1 MLLNN
6 LRNKEQEHTDIK
18 NILEKNY
25 GYTVKD
31 PVSGNSA
38 KKALQQVQD
47 AKQELYRNFNL
58 AEYNRVVLFE
68 QYLKQLIERKVPGR
82 TPTRSKEK
90 TETEKYTLPTLIDPE
105 SGKLMSSSG
114 DGKDLKFMYKT
125 DDGKSIDITEILTKN
140 PELAQRFANEL
151 NINSA
156 GITTTAGLTAARAAF
171 SGVPSGIYANIGTT
185 VVNAADDSIGWLTKV
200 LGGAKAGVIA
210 RTVLKGVS
218 FISLMT
224 HSSDAG
230 DPNED
235 LAAANFE
242 IARELALKG
251 AFIQATS
258 LYPNVHGGWKDY
270 IKGDPEHQQKVADD
284 AAATA
289 AVTAATAAQ
298 IAIDAGDEPG
308 VKNAKTVLAAAVD
321 SIIKTHPDMKGA
333 DYTSAQADRV
343 KATLDSD
350 VAATINAIKNQSV
363 GDDKYGLDDPVDY
376 KGRGTGAT
384 ADPRIA
390 AAATAADA
398 IAAQGYQQAD
408 TRGFDDRAAAD
419 AIPVTG
425 VDMGAEYSTAQ
436 QAQIAAQQATAAAT
450 AADAIAAQGYQQ
462 ADTRGFDDRA
472 AADAIPVTGVDMG
485 AEYSTAQQA
494 QIAAQQATAAATA
507 ANAIASAD
515 IKYDDQGMMAEPKGR
530 TASPPYVTPQHVT
543 PQHVTPQHVTP
554 QIDVDHAPPG
564 VAIDPQSR
572 DGHHPPGYGI
582 DVKPT
587 ATGGIVATPGITTG
601 AGTRDV
607 ARDVA
612 NTGTITTIAG
622 APTIART
629 NVGTNVGTQTRT
641 NTGKGKKGGKKRL
654 PWLPGIPIP
663 GPSGTGAKDRPE
675 PRGQTFGSLGGYG
688 IWPYGKLNSSI
699 KRRGNVMNEE
709 ATFKNLKKLLEQDLD
724 QAELALAAKDMVVQL
739 QDIAEDLAKM
749 QVENLMPLVDRIK
762 EEYGPEAGEQFNG
775 SVEAALGSA
784 LEGIKGTHEQV
795 QNAVLVLTGDKSA
808 MSTDMGTDDMSM
820 DMGDTDMDDG
830 LGGDDEISL
839 DGADAA
845 AGPENISL
853 GRAVK
858 KESVEK
864 AKRALKTAL
873 REGKYNDKVLRQ
885 IIKSM
890 K

>member
-450 AADAIAAQGYQQ
+450 AA
-462 ADTRGFDDRA
+462 
-472 AADAIPVTGVDMG
+472 
-485 AEYSTAQQA
+485 
-494 QIAAQQATAAATA
+494 
-507 ANAIASAD
+507 NAIASAD

>member
-450 AADAIAAQGYQQ
+450 AA
-462 ADTRGFDDRA
+462 
-472 AADAIPVTGVDMG
+472 
-485 AEYSTAQQA
+485 
-494 QIAAQQATAAATA
+494 
-507 ANAIASAD
+507 NAIASAD

-530 TASPPYVTPQHVT
+530 TASPPY
-543 PQHVTPQHVTP
+543 VTPQHVTP

-864 AKRALKTAL
+864 AKRALQTAL
-873 REGKYNDKVLRQ
+873 REGKYNDKVLRR
-885 IIKSM
+885 IIQSM

>member
-450 AADAIAAQGYQQ
+450 AA
-462 ADTRGFDDRA
+462 
-472 AADAIPVTGVDMG
+472 
-485 AEYSTAQQA
+485 
-494 QIAAQQATAAATA
+494 
-507 ANAIASAD
+507 NAIASAD

-530 TASPPYVTPQHVT
+530 TASPPY
-543 PQHVTPQHVTP
+543 VTPQHVTP